1 MQNIFPWSPP
11 RFATWLTTQF
21 GLACPPLLTGCYAI
35 TQSTVNSYSLS
46 PVSTQHTEYSQPL
59 HTQSRSCS
67 RRQEPP
73 LSGLAS
79 LCSQQ
84 NCFFPNLSSSHQKPS
99 DFSVS
104 SSYFS
109 DYSVIFSFSP
119 TLTTKTASL
128 SPTLPQSNPG
138 YLRKKEPNIISIAK
152 LIRPVQL
159 ITIWPCYK
167 FIHELF
173 CPSQNRSESNPQP
186 TRAYITS
193 VGYLLTVFNSVSK

>member
-1 MQNIFPWSPP
+1 MQNISLGQPP
-11 RFATWLTTQF
+11 RFATWLTKQF
-21 GLACPPLLTGCYAI
+21 GLACAPLLTGCYAI
-35 TQSTVNSYSLS
+35 TQPTVNSHSLS

-59 HTQSRSCS
+59 HTQSRNCS

-73 LSGLAS
+73 LPDLAS

-84 NCFFPNLSSSHQKPS
+84 NCFFPNLSSFHQNPLT
-99 DFSVS
+99 FQLAPLTLVITL
-104 SSYFS
+104 F
-109 DYSVIFSFSP
+109 IFSFSP

-173 CPSQNRSESNPQP
+173 CPS
-186 TRAYITS
+186 
-193 VGYLLTVFNSVSK
+193 

>member
-1 MQNIFPWSPP
+1 MRIFGSLVPCRIFSLGQPP
-11 RFATWLTTQF
+11 RFATWLTKQF

-35 TQSTVNSYSLS
+35 TQSTVNSL
-46 PVSTQHTEYSQPL
+46 
-59 HTQSRSCS
+59 
-67 RRQEPP
+67 
-73 LSGLAS
+73 LSGLLSAHSTLSILSAPSTPNSGTAAGDRNPLFPILLPSALSKIAS
-79 LCSQQ
+79 
-84 NCFFPNLSSSHQKPS
+84 FPTYLPSTKKTS
-99 DFSVS
+99 DFSELAPLTLVITL
-104 SSYFS
+104 F
-109 DYSVIFSFSP
+109 IFSFSP

-173 CPSQNRSESNPQP
+173 CPS
-186 TRAYITS
+186 
-193 VGYLLTVFNSVSK
+193 